1 MKYDD
6 IIDLPHH
13 QSTRHPHLSMAQ
25 RSAQFASFAALK
37 GFEEEIAETA
47 RVTDDRIVLDD
58 DEIQQ
63 IDEILQYVQC
73 NIGDGLQITVTYF
86 VPDKYKSGGS
96 YVQKTGTVKRIDTVQ
111 QVLTFSDS
119 SQITVSDIVGIQ
131 I

>member
-6 IIDLPHH
+6 IIELPHH
-13 QSTRHPHLSMAQ
+13 QSVRHPHLSMAK

-47 RVTDDRIVLDD
+47 RVTDDRIVLDE

>member
-1 MKYDD
+1 MQNCLTQ
-6 IIDLPHH
+6 I
-13 QSTRHPHLSMAQ
+13 QN
-25 RSAQFASFAALK
+25 
-37 GFEEEIAETA
+37 FEEEIAETA
-47 RVTDDRIVLDD
+47 RVTDERIVLDD

>member
-6 IIDLPHH
+6 IIELPHH
-13 QSTRHPHLSMAQ
+13 QSVRHPHLSMAQ

-47 RVTDDRIVLDD
+47 RVTDDRIVLDE

-111 QVLTFSDS
+111 QVLTFADS

>member
-13 QSTRHPHLSMAQ
+13 QSARHPHLSMAQ

-47 RVTDDRIVLDD
+47 RVTDDRIVLDE